1 MKLPA
6 IAAIAA
12 IAFSTPVLAGCQ
24 SVKSEHLDLGA
35 GKMATGMHYA
45 APKAIMDVE
54 LIERANQLTLILSQ
68 PYLIGDPEAT
78 YSLSASAGLF
88 ANQKY
93 LFLVNPQTRLLTY
106 INSVSEGQGLK
117 ILENIAKGVGGV
129 GALPSQ
135 ENTVLGQTERRV
147 FSTVIDPFQSEG
159 CDFATA
165 CTLTALTNELHAR
178 AREYYGCAGPSR
190 NAALE
195 QCLRLEGNPNYFSIT
210 LQPMFAIEKGPRV
223 RAASLASA
231 CSRSICYRAP
241 APYRIGVRVGTV
253 SDVSEIVMMPNESP
267 MMAMQLPAGLF
278 ATARSRVELVH
289 GMPAAI
295 AVDKGNELVSITAI
309 PLTIINGFFSAVG
322 EVFKLRINYDSSTVN
337 LLKAETARKQAE
349 DDYDAAQRARL
360 AAVEAQAR
368 AEEARRVNAA
378 NTAALE
384 SQARVATRTATFAEE
399 QARSSASAA
408 DSLISSMPNGG
419 VPENSVLNR
428 TSQAS
433 ADPFSDAA
441 EQGIGD
447 SGAEITTLA
456 QPKRLFDL
464 PLATQS
470 QTQQA
475 PRITVAPQPAT
486 QPAAPGGVTPP

>member
-1 MKLPA
+1 MKLRGV
-6 IAAIAA
+6 AA
-12 IAFSTPVLAGCQ
+12 LAVVALGACQ
-24 SVKSEHLDLGA
+24 SVKSDHVDLGSGA
-35 GKMATGMHYA
+35 MATGLHYA

-54 LIERANQLTLILSQ
+54 LVERGNQLTLILSQ
-68 PYLIGDPEAT
+68 PYLIGDPDAT
-78 YSLSASAGLF
+78 YTLSASSGLF

-117 ILENIAKGVGGV
+117 ILENVARGVGGV

-147 FSTVIDPFQSEG
+147 FSTVIDPFDAAG

-165 CTLTALTNELHAR
+165 CTLTALTTELHAR

-210 LQPMFAIEKGPRV
+210 LQPMFKVEKGPRAS
-223 RAASLASA
+223 AASAASS

-295 AVDKGNELVSITAI
+295 AVDRGNELVQITAI
-309 PLTIINGFFSAVG
+309 PLTIITGFFSAIG
-322 EVFKLRINYDSSTVN
+322 EVFKLRIDYDSSTVN
-337 LLKAETARKQAE
+337 LLRAETARQKAE

-360 AAVEAQAR
+360 AAAEAQAR
-368 AEEARRVNAA
+368 AEEARRANAA

-384 SQARVATRTATFAEE
+384 SQARIAMQT
-399 QARSSASAA
+399 ASAA
-408 DSLISSMPNGG
+408 ERQADTSAAAANQIVSSLPNGG
-419 VPENSVLNR
+419 VPESSVLNR
-428 TSQAS
+428 TSVAS

-441 EQGIGD
+441 EQGVGD
-447 SGAEITTLA
+447 AQAAEITTLA

-464 PLATQS
+464 PLATQA
-470 QTQQA
+470 QTPQT
-475 PRITVAPQPAT
+475 PRIAVP
-486 QPAAPGGVTPP
+486 PAAPGAAPQ